1 MKKGMVFFLTA
12 VLSFTMIFTPLPV
25 MATDANGEKIE
36 DINTK
41 IVFDGHQYQIFDEP
55 LTWHAAKERCEAM
68 GGHLVTI
75 TTKEENDFIKD
86 EVLKGG
92 SLYYWLGATDEENEG
107 TWNWVTG
114 EPWSYT
120 RWRLGQ
126 PDNSKNSEHYLMMY
140 RHSDSFNSN
149 LNGMWNDENVDCSE
163 AVDLD
168 RQGFICELYWIES

>member
-68 GGHLVTI
+68 RCV
-75 TTKEENDFIKD
+75 
-86 EVLKGG
+86 
-92 SLYYWLGATDEENEG
+92 
-107 TWNWVTG
+107 
-114 EPWSYT
+114 
-120 RWRLGQ
+120 
-126 PDNSKNSEHYLMMY
+126 
-140 RHSDSFNSN
+140 
-149 LNGMWNDENVDCSE
+149 
-163 AVDLD
+163 
-168 RQGFICELYWIES
+168 